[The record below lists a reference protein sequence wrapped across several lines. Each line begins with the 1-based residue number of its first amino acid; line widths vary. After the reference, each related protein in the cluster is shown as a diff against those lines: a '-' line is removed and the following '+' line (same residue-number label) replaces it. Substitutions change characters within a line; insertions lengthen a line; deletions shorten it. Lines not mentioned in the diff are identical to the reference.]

1 MKKKFYMLIMN
12 GLEIQFENQ
21 NIKENQL
28 EILELKKY
36 KN

>member
-1 MKKKFYMLIMN
+1 MLIMN

>member
-1 MKKKFYMLIMN
+1 MLIMN

-36 KN
+36 KNWI